1 MSFTIRN
8 IVLTR
13 QNNMS
18 KLIIAEQAVN
28 SKVIKFITE
37 KGYDLALEDD
47 VLKWIECLGLNRE
60 EQMVEQEENGCYR
73 SQFVETQTASEYLDE
88 NWEKVT
94 NRFYNQVILKG

>member
-1 MSFTIRN
+1 
-8 IVLTR
+8 
-13 QNNMS
+13 MS

-47 VLKWIECLGLNRE
+47 VLKWIESQGLNME
-60 EQMVEQEENGCYR
+60 WQATGVCTSEV
-73 SQFVETQTASEYLDE
+73 VETQTASEYLDE

-94 NRFYNQVILKG
+94 NRFYNEVILKG

>member
-1 MSFTIRN
+1 
-8 IVLTR
+8 
-13 QNNMS
+13 MS

-47 VLKWIECLGLNRE
+47 VLKWIESQGLNME
-60 EQMVEQEENGCYR
+60 ERLIDVAENGQAISAPYE
-73 SQFVETQTASEYLDE
+73 FQTASEYLDE

-94 NRFYNQVILKG
+94 NRFYNEVILKG